1 VICTCSIHFSAL
13 NLYCSLYRCFM
24 DALTEVQQQLYDWLV
39 EYIRENQ
46 YSPSIRQMMR
56 AMGLKS
62 PAPIQSRLEHLRN
75 KGYIDWTEG
84 KARTIRVLKPMG
96 IPILGA
102 IAAGSVVES
111 FTDTVEQLD
120 LSSTLL
126 RPGDYAL
133 RVRGDSM
140 IDALIDD
147 GDVVIMRP
155 IQDPQALKNGT
166 IVAARVGGDGTTLK
180 YYHRKGNQVMLKP
193 ANRNYTPIEAAA
205 TDVVVQGVLVGVWR
219 GYHAA
224 S

>member
-1 VICTCSIHFSAL
+1 
-13 NLYCSLYRCFM
+13 M
-24 DALTEVQQQLYDWLV
+24 EALTEVQQQLYDWLV
-39 EYIRENQ
+39 DYIRENQ
-46 YSPSIRQMMR
+46 HSPSIRQMMR

-111 FTDTVEQLD
+111 FTDSVEQLD
-120 LSSTLL
+120 FSSTLL

-155 IQDPQALKNGT
+155 VPDPKALKNGT
-166 IVAARVGGDGTTLK
+166 IVAARVNGDGTTLK
-180 YYHRKGNQVMLKP
+180 YYHRKGNQVALKP

-205 TDVVVQGVLVGVWR
+205 TDVEVQGVLVGVWR
-219 GYHAA
+219 GYNLFA